1 MNVSDPKSA
10 SFPVPQKLYDRNFLI
25 AFASQSFFVTA
36 NACMAHYGRWI
47 EFLGGDELH
56 VGLVMGAGPIA
67 SLLLRPWTGPW
78 IDRVGARATQAIGYV
93 CFMITVA
100 SNLMLHDLGL
110 PIYVMRAATAVSAA
124 LIFSSGIAYVTQTS
138 PPTRRTEAI
147 GTLGAGGFVGMII
160 GPFAGDLFL
169 GAPVRTKG
177 DFDLFF
183 LAAVGSVVIALIL
196 LAFLRPT
203 PVRASHSPIE
213 LREFVRVVRKYW
225 PGPVL
230 LVNVVFG
237 LCMTIPF
244 VFLAQYVDEI
254 GIRRIGTFF
263 IAYSAWGLCIR
274 LGLRRLPEVWGRRP
288 TLLFGLVCFG
298 LGMFAFYLVDAKHP
312 TWIIVPAV
320 ICGTGHGLTF
330 HTMVGLTLEPFPIEY
345 HGTASV
351 LALMHL
357 DLGTVGGAPFLGA
370 VANKMGI
377 HWIFAFVGLACF
389 AVAGL
394 YALACLG
401 ERSRRPA

>member
-1 MNVSDPKSA
+1 MTVADPVSAYPISQ
-10 SFPVPQKLYDRNFLI
+10 QKLYDRNFLI

-47 EFLGGDELH
+47 GFLGGDELH
-56 VGLVMGAGPIA
+56 VGLVMGAGPVA

-93 CFMITVA
+93 AFMLTVA
-100 SNLMLHDLGL
+100 SNLLLDDLGPL
-110 PIYVMRAATAVSAA
+110 IYLMRAATAVSAA
-124 LIFSSGIAYVTQTS
+124 LVFSSGIAYVTQTA

-147 GTLGAGGFVGMII
+147 GTLGAGGFVGMIV

-169 GAPVRTKG
+169 GAPVRTKSH
-177 DFDLFF
+177 FDLFF
-183 LAAVGSVVIALIL
+183 LAAVGSVFIALVL
-196 LAFLRPT
+196 LYFLRPT
-203 PVRASHSPIE
+203 PVRSSHSPIE
-213 LREFVRVVRKYW
+213 LREFFRVVRAYW
-225 PGPVL
+225 PGSVL

-254 GIRRIGTFF
+254 GLRRIGIFF
-263 IAYSAWGLCIR
+263 VAYSAWGLCIR
-274 LGLRRLPEVWGRRP
+274 LGLRRLPEVLGRRP
-288 TLLFGLVCFG
+288 VLLVGLLFFG
-298 LGMFAFYLVDAKHP
+298 LGMFAFYLVDSRHP
-312 TWIIVPAV
+312 MWIVVPAI

-345 HGTASV
+345 HGTGSV

-370 VANKMGI
+370 VANQLGI
-377 HWIFAFVGLACF
+377 NWIFAIVGLACF
-389 AVAGL
+389 AVATV
-394 YALACLG
+394 YAWSCVA
-401 ERSRRPA
+401 ERARRE